1 MKDAIGYLRVSTRE
15 QGRSG
20 LSFAAQRFDIEH
32 FGKREGFSIASWYQ
46 DSQTGAGSD
55 PLSLRLGLAS
65 ALKEA
70 RIARCP
76 LIVSRLDRLS
86 RNVHFIAGLM
96 EHKVHFMVAAFG
108 RDVDPFTLHIYASIV
123 QQERKMIGERVRAA
137 AQIAKR
143 RGRKFGLQL
152 RSKSWQRRVSALGRA
167 ALRREAL
174 VRAQAYRVYV
184 EWALG
189 QLGPNGRPISFRAA
203 AIKLNERH
211 IDTPLGGR
219 WRGHQVQR
227 MARRLGLDHPVAYLT
242 DKLARARVRALWQA
256 RPDIMG
262 TEVVALV
269 SQTTPRRFDIRRAW
283 ALLQEF
289 RRDAARRSRVHTK
302 AGWTLDRRTTTRI
315 RIGEMWKRRPQL
327 TARQMIHELRP
338 AVPSFV
344 RVKWVQKIMHDCG
357 CAFAAA
363 GPERSRVGR
372 RTLNPRRHPT
382 DFSKSSSPVR
392 IGKRRARPLPHGL
405 ATMAAPHPLARLS
418 RKTSR

>member
-46 DSQTGAGSD
+46 DIQTGAGSD

-65 ALKEA
+65 ALKDA
-70 RIARCP
+70 RSARCP

-86 RNVHFIAGLM
+86 RNVHFIAGQM

-108 RDVDPFTLHIYASIV
+108 RDVDAFTLHIYASIA

-189 QLGPNGRPISFRAA
+189 QLGPNSRPISFRAA

-227 MARRLGLDHPVAYLT
+227 MARRLGLDHPVAYLAYREDSCEMVPHRWIT
-242 DKLARARVRALWQA
+242 HSFRLNFSPKKAQFCG
-256 RPDIMG
+256 PK
-262 TEVVALV
+262 
-269 SQTTPRRFDIRRAW
+269 
-283 ALLQEF
+283 F
-289 RRDAARRSRVHTK
+289 RRTQAQLPRCNFK
-302 AGWTLDRRTTTRI
+302 L
-315 RIGEMWKRRPQL
+315 KR
-327 TARQMIHELRP
+327 
-338 AVPSFV
+338 PS
-344 RVKWVQKIMHDCG
+344 
-357 CAFAAA
+357 
-363 GPERSRVGR
+363 
-372 RTLNPRRHPT
+372 HPT
-382 DFSKSSSPVR
+382 TVAETA
-392 IGKRRARPLPHGL
+392 IRP
-405 ATMAAPHPLARLS
+405 S
-418 RKTSR
+418 